1 MNLQLEMSTADVTS
15 QLNEKIEQ
23 SLLDTKAMTKSDIS
37 IIEKQQVFEKTIIS
51 ITTYELIQIAEDP
64 CDTDDAQVPR

>member
-1 MNLQLEMSTADVTS
+1 MNLQLEMSTADVSS
-15 QLNEKIEQ
+15 QLNEKTEQ